1 MTTYADVFAGVYTT
15 IAAHAQAQDAGDTD
29 AMVALYTEDAVL
41 EVPGMGA
48 YQGTGAIRAA
58 FDGWK
63 PKGRQRH
70 MPVNV
75 VITDWDD
82 ERARATTDVVFIVQ
96 GDSGW
101 AVQIVA
107 RYLDEFRRDGE
118 KWLLSKRA
126 DEYIGWQ
133 PPSRQLAD

>member
-15 IAAHAQAQDAGDTD
+15 VAAHAQHQDAGDTD
-29 AMVALYTEDAVL
+29 GIMALYTKDAVL

-48 YQGTGAIRAA
+48 YQGADVIRAA
-58 FDGWK
+58 WDDWK
-63 PKGRQRH
+63 PKGLQRH
-70 MPVNV
+70 LPVNI

-82 ERARATTDVVFIVQ
+82 EQARATTDVVYIAQ

-101 AVQIVA
+101 SVQIVA

-118 KWLLSKRA
+118 KWLLSRRA
-126 DEYIGWQ
+126 DEFVGFQ
-133 PPSRQLAD
+133 PSS

>member
-15 IAAHAQAQDAGDTD
+15 VAAHAQHQDAGNTEQI
-29 AMVALYTEDAVL
+29 MALYTDDAVL

-48 YQGTGAIRAA
+48 YQGAEAIRAA
-58 FDGWK
+58 FDDWK
-63 PKGRQRH
+63 PKGLQRH

-82 ERARATTDVVFIVQ
+82 SQARATTDVVFIAQ
-96 GDSGW
+96 GDAGW
-101 AVQIVA
+101 SIQIVA
-107 RYLDEFRRDGE
+107 RYRDEFRPVDG
-118 KWLLSKRA
+118 KWLLSRRA

-133 PPSRQLAD
+133 PPG

>member
-1 MTTYADVFAGVYTT
+1 MTTYAEVFAGVYTT
-15 IAAHAQAQDAGDTD
+15 IAAHAQAQDAGNTD
-29 AMVALYTEDAVL
+29 GMMALYKQDAVL
-41 EVPGMGA
+41 EVPGMGV
-48 YQGTGAIRAA
+48 YQGADAIRAA
-58 FDGWK
+58 WDDWK
-63 PKGRQRH
+63 PKGLQRH

-82 ERARATTDVVFIVQ
+82 EQARATTDVVYIAQ

-101 AVQIVA
+101 SVQIVA

-118 KWLLSKRA
+118 KWLLSRRA

-133 PPSRQLAD
+133 PPS

>member
-15 IAAHAQAQDAGDTD
+15 IATHAQAQDAGNTD
-29 AMVALYTEDAVL
+29 AMVALYTPDAVL

-48 YQGTGAIRAA
+48 YAGVDAIRAA
-58 FDGWK
+58 YDDWK
-63 PKGRQRH
+63 PKGLQRH

-82 ERARATTDVVFIVQ
+82 EQARAATDVVFIAQ

-101 AVQIVA
+101 TVQIVA
-107 RYLDEFRRDGE
+107 RYLDEFRRDGD
-118 KWLLSKRA
+118 KWLLSRRA

-133 PPSRQLAD
+133 PPS